1 MSRSGETWLR
11 VLRPAVLLLCGLSGG
26 AQSGQITSG
35 IQGFTLP
42 NGMHLVIAV
51 RPEMQLVAVNLT
63 VNLGS
68 IDDPLGQSGM
78 AHMLEH
84 VTLPGST
91 TIGSLNPECEAEV
104 LSELDRAHAALASE
118 QQKSNPDT
126 AVFTALERSI
136 IDRQESATRHV

>member
-1 MSRSGETWLR
+1 MSRYGETWLR
-11 VLRPAVLLLCGLSGG
+11 ILRPAVLLLCSLSGG
-26 AQSGQITSG
+26 AQSVGQLTSG

-84 VTLPGST
+84 VTLSGST
-91 TIGSLNPECEAEV
+91 TIGSLNPEVEAEA
-104 LSELDRAHAALASE
+104 LSELDKA
-118 QQKSNPDT
+118 
-126 AVFTALERSI
+126 
-136 IDRQESATRHV
+136 